1 MITITISLTS
11 HLGQESAQE
20 YSLHQAEAICLQK
33 YNFVIFP
40 PKTFQFTKKDK
51 TQTYKKGTAGFNLK
65 P

>member
-1 MITITISLTS
+1 MITITICLTS

-20 YSLHQAEAICLQK
+20 NSLHQAEAICSQK

-40 PKTFQFTKKDK
+40 QKTFQFTKKDK
-51 TQTYKKGTAGFNLK
+51 TQTYKKGTVGFNLK